1 MPQRTLDLQNIQ
13 NRLVNVR
20 EREIIL
26 DVSQL
31 VLEIPEYGRE
41 VTNQRII
48 TN

>member
-1 MPQRTLDLQNIQ
+1 MPQRALDLQNIQ

-31 VLEIPEYGRE
+31 VLKIPE
-41 VTNQRII
+41 
-48 TN
+48 

>member
-1 MPQRTLDLQNIQ
+1 MPQRALDWQNIQ

-31 VLEIPEYGRE
+31 VLEIPE
-41 VTNQRII
+41 
-48 TN
+48 

>member
-31 VLEIPEYGRE
+31 VLEIPE
-41 VTNQRII
+41 
-48 TN
+48 